1 MNLGSVFTHL
11 PILIVGENIII
22 SSCYVMVG
30 SGIAYGIWKNRKAGI
45 NPVVVTI
52 AAIFYSCALGHG
64 MHSFSML
71 GFNNAISW
79 QAIAD
84 LITVVV
90 AIRFLS
96 FYESFDVLARIGQI
110 MAEKDELT
118 IQNTSL
124 QEALEK
130 LKETQ
135 FQLVQA
141 EKMSSLGQLVAGIAH
156 EINNPINFIH
166 GNLSHIQDYAFD
178 LIEIVQLYQA
188 QYPDSTPKIQS
199 EIEEIEL
206 EFIEQD
212 LPKILESIK
221 LGTDRIREI
230 VVSLRNFSRIDE
242 ADFKTVNIHEGI
254 DSTLLILQ
262 HRLKSS
268 KESLGTQVIKEYG
281 NLPFLECF
289 PSQLNQVFMN
299 ILSNAIDAL
308 GDTNAQQSHQA
319 NKDNPAQIIIQTDM
333 INADWARISIS
344 DNGTGISK
352 ETKARI
358 FDPFFT
364 TKSIG
369 KGTGLGLSISHQIIT
384 EKHHGRMICESK
396 MGEGTKFIIEIPIRQ
411 TKNLAVQIL

>member
-1 MNLGSVFTHL
+1 
-11 PILIVGENIII
+11 
-22 SSCYVMVG
+22 MVG

-199 EIEEIEL
+199 EIEEVEL